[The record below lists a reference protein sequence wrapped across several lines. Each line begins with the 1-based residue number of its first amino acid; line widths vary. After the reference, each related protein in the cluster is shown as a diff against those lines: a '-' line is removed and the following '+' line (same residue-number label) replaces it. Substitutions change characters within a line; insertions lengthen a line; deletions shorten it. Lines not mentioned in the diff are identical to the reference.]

1 LRLGGT
7 PRKEKNLCTSPSNQR
22 SFSKQTRSGYE
33 LDDRVSAHI
42 HRKAKQAARTALRRG
57 KTRAHLLQAA
67 AAPVG
72 ARFLP
77 CPPPHAT
84 KKRGLQEAAATAE
97 AFAGCREGGRSR
109 PAPSR
114 TRVTARPLRA
124 HIEGSV
130 HIFLSVCLRERG
142 ASGVGSSGNERMAA
156 VSSVDAPLTKERMA
170 PVCLLF
176 NRDVPDDIFLEHVWP
191 APGQCRRQQFR
202 LDPPRN

>member
-1 LRLGGT
+1 LHRNSTQLSGTRSGVPSQTQGGSLLRLGRT

-130 HIFLSVCLRERG
+130 HIFFCLFVCEKEERPAWGVRETNGWRQ
-142 ASGVGSSGNERMAA
+142 SL
-156 VSSVDAPLTKERMA
+156 VSTR
-170 PVCLLF
+170 
-176 NRDVPDDIFLEHVWP
+176 H
-191 APGQCRRQQFR
+191 
-202 LDPPRN
+202 

>member
-1 LRLGGT
+1 LHRNSTQLSGTRSGVPSQTQGGGRLLRLGGT

-130 HIFLSVCLRERG
+130 HIFFVCLFARKRSVRRG
-142 ASGVGSSGNERMAA
+142 EFGKRTDGGS
-156 VSSVDAPLTKERMA
+156 L
-170 PVCLLF
+170 
-176 NRDVPDDIFLEHVWP
+176 
-191 APGQCRRQQFR
+191 
-202 LDPPRN
+202 